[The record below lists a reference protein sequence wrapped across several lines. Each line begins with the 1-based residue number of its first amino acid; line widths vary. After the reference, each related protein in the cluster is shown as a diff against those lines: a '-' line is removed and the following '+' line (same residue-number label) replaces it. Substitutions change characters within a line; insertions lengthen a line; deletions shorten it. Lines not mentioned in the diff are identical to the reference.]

1 MTDFAANFNLCIILV
16 SVGIDATWFANG
28 QLRDILSWLVFSF
41 SRFSFRDELEI
52 HKDWML
58 KSLEMGF

>member
-1 MTDFAANFNLCIILV
+1 MTVFATNFDNSIILV
-16 SVGIDATWFANG
+16 SVCVYATGFANG

-41 SRFSFRDELEI
+41 SRWGFRDELEI

-58 KSLEMGF
+58 KSLEMSF